1 MTGGMGKLAEA
12 SEQAMNE
19 THYLEAALP
28 PGPEKDRIIG
38 LVNLGLSFQKQQRIG
53 KRPGF
58 LKDYFLKLLST
69 IEGPVTFDRLL
80 QELVLEVARRDMYG
94 AEVSPIEKVDRV
106 WEIITYHHPR
116 TGRQQLTFKS
126 IRNKLSWCKANVR

>member
-58 LKDYFLKLLST
+58 LKDYFLKL
-69 IEGPVTFDRLL
+69 R
-80 QELVLEVARRDMYG
+80 
-94 AEVSPIEKVDRV
+94 
-106 WEIITYHHPR
+106 
-116 TGRQQLTFKS
+116 
-126 IRNKLSWCKANVR
+126 

>member
-1 MTGGMGKLAEA
+1 
-12 SEQAMNE
+12 MNLTRYVE
-19 THYLEAALP
+19 TALP
-28 PGPEKDRIIG
+28 PSPEREELLG
-38 LVNLGLSFQKQQRIG
+38 LVRLGLSFQKQQRLG

-58 LKDYFLKLLST
+58 LKDYLLKLVST
-69 IEGPVTFDRLL
+69 IEDPITFDRLM

-116 TGRQQLTFKS
+116 TGRQQLTFKTL
-126 IRNKLSWCKANVR
+126 RNKLSWCKANLR